1 MLIIGSHVSFGKTQ
15 LLGATKEAISYGS
28 NTFMFYTGAPTN
40 TIRKEIEDNYTKQ
53 ALVLMKDNNIDIN
66 NVICHAPYIVNLG
79 NASDLDKYNFS
90 KEFIKKEL
98 KRCDEMGITKMV
110 LHPGNAIGI
119 TSEEGIKNIANAL
132 NDILDGTT
140 KCLILLETMAGKG
153 TECGRTTEELASI
166 INQVNNKEQLGVCL
180 DTCHLN
186 DSGYDIANFDKY
198 LDEFDSLI
206 GIDKIKCIHINDSKN
221 DQGSHKDRHA
231 NFGLGTL
238 GFEPLINVIYN
249 ERIKTIPKIL
259 ETPYIGD
266 TDDSKERIYPPYK
279 FEIEMIQRKEYNPNF
294 LDKIR
299 QYYQNNSKD

>member
-1 MLIIGSHVSFGKTQ
+1 MLIIGSHVSFGKNQ
-15 LLGATKEAISYGS
+15 LLGATEEAISYGS

-40 TIRKEIEDNYTKQ
+40 TVRKDIDKKYTEEAINLMQ
-53 ALVLMKDNNIDIN
+53 ANNIDIK
-66 NVICHAPYIVNLG
+66 NVVCHAPYIVNLG
-79 NASDLDKYNFS
+79 NASDPDKYNFS
-90 KEFIKKEL
+90 KDFIKKEL
-98 KRCDEMGITKMV
+98 TRCDEMGITKMV

-119 TSEEGIKNIANAL
+119 TPEEGLNNIAEAL
-132 NDILDGTT
+132 NYILDGTT

-153 TECGRTTEELASI
+153 TECGRTTEELAYI
-166 INQVNNKEQLGVCL
+166 INKVDRKEQIGVCL

-186 DSGYDIANFDKY
+186 DSGYNIKEFDKY

-206 GIDKIKCIHINDSKN
+206 GIDKIKCVHINDSKN

-231 NFGLGTL
+231 NFGIGSL
-238 GFEPLINVIYN
+238 GFDTLINVIYN
-249 ERIKTIPKIL
+249 ERLTNVPKIL

-279 FEIEMIQRKEYNPNF
+279 YEIEMIRNKEFDPSF

-299 QYYQNNSKD
+299 QNYKK

>member
-1 MLIIGSHVSFGKTQ
+1 MLIIGSHVSFGKNQ
-15 LLGATKEAISYGS
+15 LLGATEEAISYGS

-40 TIRKEIEDNYTKQ
+40 TVRKDIDKKYTQEAINLMQ
-53 ALVLMKDNNIDIN
+53 ANNIDIK

-79 NASDLDKYNFS
+79 NASDQDKYNFS
-90 KEFIKKEL
+90 KDFIKKEL
-98 KRCDEMGITKMV
+98 TRCDEMGITKMV

-119 TSEEGIKNIANAL
+119 TPEEGLNNIAEAL
-132 NDILDGTT
+132 NYILDGTT

-153 TECGRTTEELASI
+153 TECGRTTEELAYI
-166 INQVNNKEQLGVCL
+166 INKVDRKEQIGVCL

-186 DSGYDIANFDKY
+186 DSGYNIKEFDKY

-206 GIDKIKCIHINDSKN
+206 GIDKIKCVHINDSKN

-231 NFGLGTL
+231 NFGIGSL
-238 GFEPLINVIYN
+238 GFDTLINVIYN
-249 ERIKTIPKIL
+249 ERLTNVPKIL

-279 FEIEMIQRKEYNPNF
+279 YEIEMIRNKEFDPSF

-299 QYYQNNSKD
+299 QNYKK

>member
-1 MLIIGSHVSFGKTQ
+1 MLIIGSHVSFGKNQ
-15 LLGATKEAISYGS
+15 LLGATEEAISYGS

-40 TIRKEIEDNYTKQ
+40 TVRKDIDNKYTQEAINLMQ
-53 ALVLMKDNNIDIN
+53 ANNIDIK
-66 NVICHAPYIVNLG
+66 NVVCHAPYIVNLG
-79 NASDLDKYNFS
+79 NASDPDKYNFS
-90 KEFIKKEL
+90 KDFIKKEL
-98 KRCDEMGITKMV
+98 TRCDEMGITKMV

-119 TSEEGIKNIANAL
+119 TPEEGLNNIAEAL
-132 NDILDGTT
+132 NYILDGTT

-153 TECGRTTEELASI
+153 TECGRTTEELAYI
-166 INQVNNKEQLGVCL
+166 INKVDRKEQIGVCL

-186 DSGYDIANFDKY
+186 DSGYNIKEFDKY

-206 GIDKIKCIHINDSKN
+206 GIDKIKCVHINDSKN

-231 NFGLGTL
+231 NFGIGSL
-238 GFEPLINVIYN
+238 GFDTLINVIYN
-249 ERIKTIPKIL
+249 ERLTNVPKIL

-279 FEIEMIQRKEYNPNF
+279 YEIEMIRNKEFDPSF

-299 QYYQNNSKD
+299 QNYKK